1 MSDLHSISSNLSI
14 KSNDDDELNLEERIG
29 FKPREQTTLWVQYIM
44 RILVLER

>member
-29 FKPREQTTLWVQYIM
+29 FKPRRNKQLYGYNI
-44 RILVLER
+44 